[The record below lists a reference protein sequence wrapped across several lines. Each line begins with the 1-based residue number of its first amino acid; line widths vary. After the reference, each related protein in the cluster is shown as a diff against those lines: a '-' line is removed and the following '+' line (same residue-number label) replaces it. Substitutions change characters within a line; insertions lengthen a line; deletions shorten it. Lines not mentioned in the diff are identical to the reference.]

1 MLVLRKENDL
11 PFEFCET
18 QKKNSGNK
26 DLNMINI
33 ISIKKNHT
41 LYEILKSIVKDFDH
55 NVNILG
61 LDSPG
66 GINEPAYLNRENFE
80 LPFFLYLEEPSTFD
94 GITSE
99 DAPWDPINRE
109 VLNLFLDNKN
119 FVGFISH
126 IKDTCRLMT
135 ERYKKNCYH
144 LPLSSSNK
152 DLSLIGQRIKSLRG
166 GRSVN
171 LFASSSWQDVN
182 GGNFFNRGGV
192 IIDELITR
200 LLNDDVDINLT
211 YKTPRS
217 LSSQNK
223 YPKNINIIGEYLPKK
238 KLEDVMYKQDIFLLP
253 SRQVHSASLTEAF
266 SFGMPCVVSNG
277 WGMSEFCVDDLNC
290 LMYEIKSSSYER
302 GRNQH
307 YEDYLNNI
315 IPRIKKLCNN
325 RELLIKKSENTLSW
339 YLTNHCRENHI
350 NNFDRL
356 LNLAMRRKII

>member
-1 MLVLRKENDL
+1 
-11 PFEFCET
+11 
-18 QKKNSGNK
+18 
-26 DLNMINI
+26 MINI

-55 NVNILG
+55 NINILG

-66 GINEPAYLNRENFE
+66 GINEAIYLNRENFE
-80 LPFFLYLEEPSTFD
+80 LPFFLYLEEPTTFD

-99 DAPWDPINRE
+99 EAPWSPVDKE

-144 LPLSSSNK
+144 LPLSSSDK
-152 DLSLIGQRIKSLRG
+152 DLSLIRQRIESLHE

-171 LFASSSWQDVN
+171 LFASSSWLDVN
-182 GGNFFNRGGV
+182 DHNFFNRGGI
-192 IIDELITR
+192 IIDELISR
-200 LLNDDVDINLT
+200 LLSDNVDINLT
-211 YKTPRS
+211 YKSPRL
-217 LSSQNK
+217 LSSQNE
-223 YPKNINIIGEYLPKK
+223 YPKNTNIFHEYLPKN
-238 KLEDVMYKQDIFLLP
+238 KLEDVMYRQDIFLLP
-253 SRQVHSASLTEAF
+253 SRQVHSNSLTEAF
-266 SFGMPCVVSNG
+266 SFGMLCVVSAG

-290 LMYEIKSSSYER
+290 LMHKIESPSFER
-302 GRNQH
+302 SKNRH

-315 IPRIKKLCNN
+315 VPRIKNLCNN

-356 LNLAMRRKII
+356 LNHAMYKGVI